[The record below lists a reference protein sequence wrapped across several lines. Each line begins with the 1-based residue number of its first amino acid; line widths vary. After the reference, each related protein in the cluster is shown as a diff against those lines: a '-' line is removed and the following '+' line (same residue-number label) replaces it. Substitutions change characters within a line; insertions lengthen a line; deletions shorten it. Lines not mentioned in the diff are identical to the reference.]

1 MNQSR
6 SLLTSIGLIVV
17 LGVIVGLVW
26 GNHQF
31 AEKNVYGEGFFI
43 QWTAINSMVSN
54 GDSPFSSPVTE
65 LLREVVGSQDGFA
78 EGAPARYLSPLY
90 SGIIVLPFALIGNY
104 LLAFALWRT
113 AQLIA
118 FFVILL
124 IGLKITGWRP
134 AWYIFLLFSFI
145 NLISYHILAAWL
157 DGGLFIWAALFLALA
172 FLAIRN
178 HWNEVGG
185 VFLALAAV
193 QPQMTILVVVFT
205 LIWAGSKRR
214 RTLILWF
221 VMTLVLLSILGSFL
235 VSDWIVQYLR
245 LVFNFSEN
253 FPPGT
258 PRALFSQLWPGLG
271 NQLGWLMSAVL
282 GVILILE
289 IWLALRKDFR
299 HFLWTACL
307 VMVISQWIGIPSVPG
322 NYSAL
327 ILPLI
332 LISAML
338 AERWNR
344 GGQWAAVLL
353 SLIVF
358 TWEWALFYIDIT
370 GSHPGTQ
377 LNLLLPLP
385 LVLLVGLYWVRW
397 WAIKPK
403 GMLLEELRLAETN

>member
-1 MNQSR
+1 MNELTKMQFQLNVTWYTQTILGGALNQSR
-6 SLLTSIGLIVV
+6 SLLTIIGLIIV
-17 LGVIVGLVW
+17 LGIIVGLVW

-31 AEKNVYGEGFFI
+31 AEKNVCGEGFFI
-43 QWTAINSMVSN
+43 QWTAINSMVKN
-54 GDSPFSSPVTE
+54 GGSPFRSQVTE
-65 LLREVVGSQDGFA
+65 QLREVVGSQDGFA
-78 EGAPARYLSPLY
+78 VGDPSRYSSPLY

-104 LLAFALWRT
+104 MLAFALWRT

-118 FFVILL
+118 YFAILL
-124 IGLKITGWRP
+124 IGLKITGWKP
-134 AWYIFLLFSFI
+134 AWYMFLLFILI
-145 NLISYHILAAWL
+145 NLFSYHLLAAWL

-178 HWNEVGG
+178 HRNEVGG
-185 VFLALAAV
+185 IILALAAV
-193 QPQMTILVVVFT
+193 QPQMTILVVAFT
-205 LIWAGSKRR
+205 VLWAGSQRR

-271 NQLGWLMSAVL
+271 NQLGWLMTAIL

-289 IWLALRKDFR
+289 VWFARGKDFR

-338 AERWNR
+338 AERGSVEGSGWQYIVIIR
-344 GGQWAAVLL
+344 VYLGG
-353 SLIVF
+353 
-358 TWEWALFYIDIT
+358 LFYIDIVDLT
-370 GSHPGTQ
+370 LA
-377 LNLLLPLP
+377 LN
-385 LVLLVGLYWVRW
+385 
-397 WAIKPK
+397 
-403 GMLLEELRLAETN
+403 